1 MADFDWESATPVD
14 NKKPEVSETRKVLEQ
29 AAEGP
34 MQDVVSALPWAQA
47 ATGFAPSVGQPSGYG
62 IDTSQALDA
71 LRRVF
76 GISGQAPESVG
87 GKVLGAGLK
96 AVTTPSNYAI
106 GPLFGV
112 PGAVSTGVT
121 SAGGAMGSELLGE
134 YFGLP
139 GNVVGGMVG
148 GAPGLYANT
157 GKTLFNT
164 IKGVGEAGDAV
175 SSFVKSVGD
184 RRASKVAKSI
194 FESDSN
200 AAANFLR
207 AQEIQQLT
215 NVKLPTS
222 AASGGSNVVIQ
233 EMRSQGAQNLGFLDQ
248 IRLQEA
254 AAEKAIF
261 ARASKLFGGG
271 SQERIIEA
279 TKDQAS
285 AVKSLDRRLKDVDS
299 SLSKL
304 GNEIYDVDAVD
315 LGSRITNLTKAK
327 EELARKEMSPIYE
340 STLEAAEKSGIQL
353 APEQTQ
359 SIYDFVNS
367 SVNKDIFATFP
378 GVYGKILS
386 KFKPEKLEDGTEV
399 FKEASVRDL
408 DSLKREINKALRG
421 DASADTRRVLNN
433 LKTQVGSI
441 VDELPAE
448 FADAYRGADALY
460 LQKVGIPF
468 AAKAIDDIGS
478 KGFVEQTIPVL
489 TQNPSGL
496 QQFLDVAGDDAMP
509 IVKDAFMY
517 KLSNTK
523 GIVDED
529 GLLNVKVLDKFLA
542 DKNHK
547 NTLKLVPEL
556 RDELNVLK
564 TDSQQLY
571 AARTKLMDL
580 KKQEQIR
587 EADTLFSKVSNQ
599 KLNTVL
605 DNFLGIPTEQAS
617 IMKELNKNPEALKGF
632 RASITDRVLQSGNP
646 LEFYTANKRAL
657 DTLYGPTYTDNVKAL
672 AEAAQLL
679 ASNPVK
685 LNVPISTIRKTKFE
699 DVTGMAPEQ
708 AVSLARRPIIS
719 RFQQAT
725 IAFSKFFQNQAS
737 KDERAAIQE
746 FLADSNKVAE
756 AAKAYSQ
763 MEKTNDLTAVS
774 KLAKTFAG
782 RTGLNLTYGAYLGA
796 AEGVDNRIEQQAPES
811 AQPEQLDFSFQ

>member
-1 MADFDWESATPVD
+1 MSFDWESAEPVESP
-14 NKKPEVSETRKVLEQ
+14 KKDVTETRRVLEQ

-34 MQDVVSALPWAQA
+34 MQDIVSALPWAQA
-47 ATGFAPSVGQPSGYG
+47 ATGFAPLVGQPSGYG
-62 IDTSQALDA
+62 IDSSQALDA
-71 LRRVF
+71 MRRVF
-76 GISGQAPESVG
+76 GMSGQQPESVT
-87 GKVLGAGLK
+87 GKAAGAGLR
-96 AVTTPSNYAI
+96 ALTSPSNYAM

-112 PGAVSTGVT
+112 PGMVSTGAT
-121 SAGGAMGSELLGE
+121 SAGGAAGAELLGE
-134 YFGLP
+134 YLGLP
-139 GNVVGGMVG
+139 GYVIGGIAG
-148 GAPGLYANT
+148 GSPGLYANT

-164 IKGVGEAGDAV
+164 MQGVGETGDAV
-175 SSFVKSVGD
+175 SSFVKSVGN
-184 RRASKVAKSI
+184 RRASKVAQSI

-207 AQEIQQLT
+207 AQEIEQLT
-215 NVKLPTS
+215 KVKLPTS

-248 IRLQEA
+248 IRLQEK

-261 ARASKLFGGG
+261 ARAGKLFGAG

-285 AVKSLDRRLKDVDS
+285 AVKSIDRRLKDVDA
-299 SLSKL
+299 SLSKA
-304 GNEIYDVDAVD
+304 GSEIYSVDAVD
-315 LGSRITNLTKAK
+315 LGNRITNLTKAK
-327 EELARKEMSPIYE
+327 EELAVKQMSPIYE
-340 STLEAAEKSGIQL
+340 STLEAAEKAGIKL
-353 APEQTQ
+353 SADQTQ
-359 SIYDFVNS
+359 TLYDFVTS

-378 GVYGKILS
+378 GIYGKVLS
-386 KFKPEKLEDGTEV
+386 KFKPEVLEDGTQV

-408 DSLKREINKALRG
+408 DSLKRGINKALRG
-421 DASADTRRVLNN
+421 DASADTRRILNN
-433 LKTQVGSI
+433 LKNELGTV

-448 FADAYRGADALY
+448 FADAYRGADAEY
-460 LQKVGIPF
+460 LRKVGIPF
-468 AAKAIDDIGS
+468 SAKAIEDIGS

-496 QQFLDVAGDDAMP
+496 QQFLDVAGNDAVP

-517 KLSNTK
+517 KLSNTAN
-523 GIVDED
+523 IVDEA
-529 GLLNVKVLDKFLA
+529 GVINVRVLDKFLS

-556 RDELNVLK
+556 RDELNALK

-571 AARTKLMDL
+571 AARGKLMDL

-587 EADTLFSKVSNQ
+587 EADTLFTKVSNQ

-605 DNFLGIPTEQAS
+605 DNFLGIPTEQAT
-617 IMKELNKNPEALKGF
+617 IMKELNRNPEALKGF

-646 LEFYTANKRAL
+646 LEFYTANKTAL
-657 DTLYGPTYTDNVKAL
+657 DKLYGPSYTDNVKAL

-699 DVTGMAPEQ
+699 ETVGMAPEQ
-708 AVSLARRPIIS
+708 AVSLARRPIVS
-719 RFQQAT
+719 RFQQFT
-725 IAFSKFFQNQAS
+725 IGLSKFFQNNAS
-737 KDERAAIQE
+737 KAERAAIQE
-746 FLADSNKVAE
+746 FLGDSNKVAE

-763 MEKTNDLTAVS
+763 IEKTDNLSAVANV
-774 KLAKTFAG
+774 AKTFAG
-782 RTGLNLTYGAYLGA
+782 RTGLNLSYGAYLGLNEA
-796 AEGVDNRIEQQAPES
+796 VDSRQPAEGQ
-811 AQPEQLDFSFQ
+811 QPEAVDMEFNF